1 MHDLTCP
8 DPEQMY
14 YPLLADNVRY
24 LKQTQEGVNAM
35 SGVFEEFALEVI
47 DDYSKEIALRMLE
60 IEKLSYEEISLCTNL
75 TVAEVQALAAQKESA

>member
-8 DPEQMY
+8 DPDQMY

-47 DDYSKEIALRMLE
+47 DDYSKEIVLRMLE
-60 IEKLSYEEISLCTNL
+60 DNSLPLEKIALYTNL
-75 TVAEVQALAAQKESA
+75 TITEVQALAAQKESA

>member
-8 DPEQMY
+8 DPDQMY

-35 SGVFEEFALEVI
+35 SGVFEEFALEI
-47 DDYSKEIALRMLE
+47 NKETALRMLE
-60 IEKLSYEEISLCTNL
+60 AGKLSFDEIALYANL
-75 TVAEVQALAAQKESA
+75 SVAEVQALAAQKETA

>member
-1 MHDLTCP
+1 MHDFTCP
-8 DPEQMY
+8 DPDQMH

-35 SGVFEEFALEVI
+35 SGVFEEFALEI
-47 DDYSKEIALRMLE
+47 NKEIALRMLE

-75 TVAEVQALAAQKESA
+75 TVADVQALAAQKESA

>member
-24 LKQTQEGVNAM
+24 LKQTQEGVNIM

>member
-1 MHDLTCP
+1 MHDFTCP
-8 DPEQMY
+8 DPDQMH

-35 SGVFEEFALEVI
+35 SGVFEEFALEI
-47 DDYSKEIALRMLE
+47 NKEIALRMLE
-60 IEKLSYEEISLCTNL
+60 IEKFSYEEISLCTNL